1 MELCIDTSTR
11 WAGIALAQDGVIVR
25 EASWYSRQNHTMEV
39 APAVQHLLG
48 LESLTIPELAT
59 IVVAIGPGNFSALRT
74 GLSLVKGFVQAAGL
88 PVIAVGSLEV
98 EACPYLG
105 LGRPVCPLL
114 DAGRGNLAWA
124 VYERFK
130 EEEPQVLTG
139 EQVSTLEEVLGA
151 APSNT
156 IYCGEGVN
164 KVREELESQ
173 ISSDATVA
181 LAPSPTRRLSALAQL
196 GHLGFLASRT
206 ADPATLQPRYLRG
219 PAISKPKPP
228 QRIK

>member
-1 MELCIDTSTR
+1 M
-11 WAGIALAQDGVIVR
+11 AQDGVIVR

-39 APAVQHLLG
+39 APAIQHLIG
-48 LESLTIPELAT
+48 LESLTIPELTA

-74 GLSLVKGFVQAAGL
+74 GLSLVKGFVQAASL
-88 PVIAVGSLEV
+88 PVVAVGSLEV
-98 EACPYLG
+98 EAYPYLR

-124 VYERFK
+124 IYEGLK
-130 EEEPQVLTG
+130 EGEPRVLVEEQASP
-139 EQVSTLEEVLGA
+139 LEEVLRA

-156 IYCGEGVN
+156 IYCGEGLS
-164 KVREELESQ
+164 KVQVELEGQASPE
-173 ISSDATVA
+173 ATVA
-181 LAPSPTRRLSALAQL
+181 LSPSPTRRPSALAHL
-196 GHLGFLASRT
+196 GHLSLEAGRT
-206 ADPATLQPRYLRG
+206 VDPATLQPRYLRG

>member
-1 MELCIDTSTR
+1 
-11 WAGIALAQDGVIVR
+11 
-25 EASWYSRQNHTMEV
+25 MEV

-48 LESLTIPELAT
+48 LESLTIPELSA
-59 IVVAIGPGNFSALRT
+59 IVIAIGPGNFSALRT

-88 PVIAVGSLEV
+88 PVVAVGSLEV
-98 EACPYLG
+98 EAYPYVG

-124 VYERFK
+124 IYEGFK
-130 EEEPQVLTG
+130 EGEPLVLTE
-139 EQVSTLEEVLGA
+139 EQVSTLEEVLRA

-156 IYCGEGVN
+156 IYCGEGIS

-173 ISSDATVA
+173 VSLEATLA
-181 LAPSPTRRLSALAQL
+181 LAPSPTRHLSALAQL
-196 GHLGFLASRT
+196 GHLGLQTGRT

-228 QRIK
+228 KRIK